1 MAIRRKKRKKKTKRI
16 SFKSAILKKKK
27 KREFPR
33 LGPSLI
39 KILKVSVA
47 ACVLAGAVIGLLF
60 LDRYVKETTPAQKG
74 TIELELLDVPSWVNN
89 QLKEDIIA
97 VVRGYGN
104 ELKLDENAALSVQH
118 KIEKTF
124 VWLDEVTVRT
134 THDGLR
140 IEGRWRKPIALIK
153 WGLNKYY
160 VDAEKVLLDFVPM
173 PHLPIVEIKGLSP
186 LIKTPPLGEVWQRD
200 DLDAAIAVLVML
212 ARRDQ
217 LEASQKPLLSEIASI
232 DVSNF
237 NGRQNNSHAH
247 IVLYAKDNTEIM
259 WGAEAGKW
267 QQYLESTDEQ
277 KLAKLYSYYK
287 EEGTL
292 LGRAKYINL
301 RDPKYKVPLP
311 IDKY

>member
-1 MAIRRKKRKKKTKRI
+1 MAIRKRKEKKTKRI

-27 KREFPR
+27 KKREFPR
-33 LGPSLI
+33 LGPGLI
-39 KILKVSVA
+39 IILKVSAVV
-47 ACVLAGAVIGLLF
+47 CVLAGAVIGLLF
-60 LDRYVKETTPAQKG
+60 LDRYVKGTTPAQQG
-74 TIELELLDVPSWVNN
+74 TIELELLNVPSWVSN
-89 QLKEDIIA
+89 QLKEDVIA
-97 VVRGYGN
+97 AVRGYGN
-104 ELKLDENAALSVQH
+104 ELKLDENTALSVQH

-124 VWLDEVTVRT
+124 AWLDEVTVRT

-160 VDAEKVLLDFVPM
+160 VDAEKVLLDFAPM

-200 DLDAAIAVLVML
+200 DLDAAVAVLIML
-212 ARRDQ
+212 TRRDQ
-217 LEASQKPLLSEIASI
+217 IESSKKPLLSEIASI

-237 NGRQNNSHAH
+237 DGRKNNSHAH
-247 IVLYAKDNTEIM
+247 IILYAKDNTEIM

-267 QQYLESTDEQ
+267 QQHLESTDEQ
-277 KLAKLYSYYK
+277 KLAKLYGYYK

>member
-1 MAIRRKKRKKKTKRI
+1 MAIRRKRKDKKTKRI
-16 SFKSAILKKKK
+16 SFKSAIFKKKK

-33 LGPSLI
+33 LGPGLI
-39 KILKVSVA
+39 HFLKASAA
-47 ACVLAGAVIGLLF
+47 ACILVGIVIGLIY
-60 LDRYVKETTPAQKG
+60 LDRYITPAQKG
-74 TIELELLDVPSWVNN
+74 TIELELLDVPSWVTS
-89 QLKEDIIA
+89 QLKENIIA
-97 VVRGYGN
+97 VAGGDGDILR
-104 ELKLDENAALSVQH
+104 LDENTALSVQN

-124 VWLDEVTVRT
+124 PWLDDVTIRI
-134 THDGLR
+134 THNGLR
-140 IEGRWRKPIALIK
+140 IEGRWRKPVALIK
-153 WGLNKYY
+153 RGLDKYY

-173 PHLPIVEIKGLSP
+173 PELQIVEIKGLTP
-186 LIKTPPLGEVWQRD
+186 LIKTPALGEVWERD
-200 DLDAAIAVLVML
+200 DLDAAVAVLIML
-212 ARRDQ
+212 ARRDR
-217 LEASQKPLLSEIASI
+217 LEASEKPLLSEIASI

-247 IVLYAKDNTEIM
+247 IILYAKDNTEIM

-267 QQYLESTDEQ
+267 QQHLESTDEQ

>member
-1 MAIRRKKRKKKTKRI
+1 MAIRRKRKDKKTKRI
-16 SFKSAILKKKK
+16 SFKSAIFKKKK
-27 KREFPR
+27 SRELPHF
-33 LGPSLI
+33 GPG
-39 KILKVSVA
+39 LKHVLKASA
-47 ACVLAGAVIGLLF
+47 ATCVLVGIVIGLIY
-60 LDRYVKETTPAQKG
+60 LDRYVTPTQKD
-74 TIELELLDVPSWVNN
+74 TIELLDVPSWVTD
-89 QLKEDIIA
+89 QLKKDIIA
-97 VVRGYGN
+97 IAGGDGDILR
-104 ELKLDENAALSVQH
+104 LDENIALSVQH

-124 VWLDEVTVRT
+124 CWLDDVTVQT
-134 THDGLR
+134 THNGLR

-153 WGLNKYY
+153 RGLDKYY

-173 PHLPIVEIKGLSP
+173 QELPIVEIKGLTP
-186 LIKTPPLGEVWQRD
+186 LITTPALGEVWQRN
-200 DLDAAIAVLVML
+200 DLDAAVAVLIML
-212 ARRDQ
+212 SRRDR
-217 LEASQKPLLSEIASI
+217 LETSEKPLLGEIASI

-237 NGRQNNSHAH
+237 DGRQNNSHSH
-247 IVLYAKDNTEIM
+247 IILYAKDNTEIM

-267 QQYLESTDEQ
+267 QQHLESTDEQ

>member
-1 MAIRRKKRKKKTKRI
+1 MAIRRKRKDKKAKRI
-16 SFKSAILKKKK
+16 SFKSAIFKKKK
-27 KREFPR
+27 TREFPSF
-33 LGPSLI
+33 GPGLI
-39 KILKVSVA
+39 NFLKASAA
-47 ACVLAGAVIGLLF
+47 ACVLVGIVIGLIY
-60 LDRYVKETTPAQKG
+60 LDRYVKQTTPAQQ
-74 TIELELLDVPSWVNN
+74 LELLDVPSWVTS
-89 QLKEDIIA
+89 QLKESIIA
-97 VVRGYGN
+97 VAKGDGDALR
-104 ELKLDENAALSVQH
+104 LDENTALSVQH

-124 VWLDEVTVRT
+124 CWLDDVTVQT
-134 THDGLR
+134 THNGLR
-140 IEGRWRKPIALIK
+140 IGGRWRKPIALIK
-153 WGLNKYY
+153 RGLDKYY

-173 PHLPIVEIKGLSP
+173 PELTIVEIKGLTP
-186 LIKTPPLGEVWQRD
+186 LITTPALGEVWQRN
-200 DLDAAIAVLVML
+200 DLDAAVAVLIML
-212 ARRDQ
+212 SRRDR

-237 NGRQNNSHAH
+237 DGRQNNSHAH
-247 IVLYAKDNTEIM
+247 IILYAKDNTEIM

-267 QQYLESTDEQ
+267 QQHLESTDEQ

>member
-1 MAIRRKKRKKKTKRI
+1 MAIRRRKEKKNKRI
-16 SFKSAILKKKK
+16 SFKSAISKKKK

-33 LGPSLI
+33 IGPSLI
-39 KILKVSVA
+39 KMLKITA
-47 ACVLAGAVIGLLF
+47 IACVLAGAVIGLLF
-60 LDRYVKETTPAQKG
+60 LDKYVKKTAPAQKV
-74 TIELELLDVPSWVNN
+74 TIELELLNVPSWVTSR
-89 QLKEDIIA
+89 LKEDVIA
-97 VVRGYGN
+97 IAGGKDN
-104 ELKLDENAALSVQH
+104 ELRLDENTALSVQY

-124 VWLDEVTVRT
+124 CWLDDVTVRT
-134 THDGLR
+134 THNGLQ

-153 WGLNKYY
+153 WGINKYY
-160 VDAEKVLLDFVPM
+160 VDADKVLLDFVPM
-173 PHLPIVEIKGLSP
+173 PEELPIVEITGLSP
-186 LIKTPPLGEVWQRD
+186 LIKTPALGEVWQRD
-200 DLDAAIAVLVML
+200 DLDAAVAVLIL
-212 ARRDQ
+212 LSRRDQ
-217 LEASQKPLLSEIASI
+217 LETSQKPLLSEIASI

-237 NGRQNNSHAH
+237 NGRKNNSHAH
-247 IVLYAKDNTEIM
+247 IILYAKDYTEIM
-259 WGAEAGKW
+259 WGAEVGNW

>member
-1 MAIRRKKRKKKTKRI
+1 MAIRRKRKNKKAKRI
-16 SFKSAILKKKK
+16 SFKSAIFKKKK

-33 LGPSLI
+33 LGPGLMNF
-39 KILKVSVA
+39 LKASAA
-47 ACVLAGAVIGLLF
+47 ACVLVGIVIGLIY
-60 LDRYVKETTPAQKG
+60 LDRYVTPTPKD
-74 TIELELLDVPSWVNN
+74 TIELLDVPSWVTS

-97 VVRGYGN
+97 VAGGDGDILR
-104 ELKLDENAALSVQH
+104 LDENTALLVQH

-124 VWLDEVTVRT
+124 AWLDDVTVQT
-134 THDGLR
+134 MHDGLR
-140 IEGRWRKPIALIK
+140 IKGRWRKPIALIK
-153 WGLNKYY
+153 RGLDKYY

-173 PHLPIVEIKGLSP
+173 PDLPIVEIKGLSP
-186 LIKTPPLGEVWQRD
+186 TIKKPTPGEVWERD
-200 DLDAAIAVLVML
+200 DLGAAVAVLIML
-212 ARRDQ
+212 ARRDR
-217 LEASQKPLLSEIASI
+217 LEASEKPLLSEIARI

-237 NGRQNNSHAH
+237 DGRQNNSHAH
-247 IVLYAKDNTEIM
+247 IILYAKDDTEIM
-259 WGAEAGKW
+259 WGAEVGKW
-267 QQYLESTDEQ
+267 QQNLESTDEQ

>member
-1 MAIRRKKRKKKTKRI
+1 MAIRRKRKDKKAKRI
-16 SFKSAILKKKK
+16 SFKSTIFKKKK
-27 KREFPR
+27 TREFPSF
-33 LGPSLI
+33 GPGLI
-39 KILKVSVA
+39 NFLKASAA
-47 ACVLAGAVIGLLF
+47 ACVLVGIVIGLIY
-60 LDRYVKETTPAQKG
+60 LDRYVKQTTPAQQ
-74 TIELELLDVPSWVNN
+74 LELLDVPSWVTS
-89 QLKEDIIA
+89 QLKESIIA
-97 VVRGYGN
+97 VAKGDGDALR
-104 ELKLDENAALSVQH
+104 LDENTALSVQH

-124 VWLDEVTVRT
+124 CWLDDVTVQT
-134 THDGLR
+134 THNGLR
-140 IEGRWRKPIALIK
+140 IGGRWRKPIALIK
-153 WGLNKYY
+153 RGLDKYY

-173 PHLPIVEIKGLSP
+173 PELTIVEIKGLTP
-186 LIKTPPLGEVWQRD
+186 LITTPALGEVWQRN
-200 DLDAAIAVLVML
+200 DLDAAVAVLIML
-212 ARRDQ
+212 SRRDR

-237 NGRQNNSHAH
+237 DGRQNNSHAH
-247 IVLYAKDNTEIM
+247 IILYAKDNTEIM

-267 QQYLESTDEQ
+267 QQHLESTDEQ

>member
-1 MAIRRKKRKKKTKRI
+1 MAIKRKRKEKKAKRI
-16 SFKSAILKKKK
+16 SFKSAIFKKKK
-27 KREFPR
+27 KRESPR
-33 LGPSLI
+33 LGPG
-39 KILKVSVA
+39 LKNFLKASVV
-47 ACVLAGAVIGLLF
+47 ACVLVGIVIGLIY
-60 LDRYVKETTPAQKG
+60 LDRYLKQTTPARQG
-74 TIELELLDVPSWVNN
+74 TIELELLDVPSWVTS
-89 QLKEDIIA
+89 QLKESIIA
-97 VVRGYGN
+97 VAGGN
-104 ELKLDENAALSVQH
+104 GDVLKLDENTALSVQH

-124 VWLDEVTVRT
+124 CWLDDVTVRT

-153 WGLNKYY
+153 WGLDKYY

-173 PHLPIVEIKGLSP
+173 PELPIVEIKGLTP
-186 LIKTPPLGEVWQRD
+186 LITTPALGEVWQRN
-200 DLDAAIAVLVML
+200 DLDAAVAVLIML
-212 ARRDQ
+212 ARRDR

-237 NGRQNNSHAH
+237 DGRKNNSHAH
-247 IVLYAKDNTEIM
+247 IILYAKDDTEIM

-267 QQYLESTDEQ
+267 QQHLESTDEQ

>member
-1 MAIRRKKRKKKTKRI
+1 MAIRRKRKDKKAKRI
-16 SFKSAILKKKK
+16 SFKSAIFKKKK
-27 KREFPR
+27 TREFPSF
-33 LGPSLI
+33 GPGLI
-39 KILKVSVA
+39 NFLKASAA
-47 ACVLAGAVIGLLF
+47 ACVLVGIVIGLIY
-60 LDRYVKETTPAQKG
+60 LDRYVKQTTPAQQ
-74 TIELELLDVPSWVNN
+74 LELLDVPSWVTS
-89 QLKEDIIA
+89 QLKESIIA
-97 VVRGYGN
+97 VAKGDGDALR
-104 ELKLDENAALSVQH
+104 LDENTALSVQH

-124 VWLDEVTVRT
+124 CWLDDVTVQT
-134 THDGLR
+134 THNGLR
-140 IEGRWRKPIALIK
+140 IGGRWRKPIALIK
-153 WGLNKYY
+153 RGLDKYY

-173 PHLPIVEIKGLSP
+173 PELTIVEIKGLTP
-186 LIKTPPLGEVWQRD
+186 LITTPALGEVWQRN
-200 DLDAAIAVLVML
+200 DLDAAVAVLIML
-212 ARRDQ
+212 SRRDR

-237 NGRQNNSHAH
+237 DGRQNNSHAH
-247 IVLYAKDNTEIM
+247 IILYAKDNTEIM

-267 QQYLESTDEQ
+267 QQHMESTDEQ

>member
-1 MAIRRKKRKKKTKRI
+1 MAIRRRKEKKNKRI
-16 SFKSAILKKKK
+16 SFKSAISKKKK

-33 LGPSLI
+33 IGPSLI
-39 KILKVSVA
+39 KILTISA
-47 ACVLAGAVIGLLF
+47 IACVLAGVVIGLLF
-60 LDRYVKETTPAQKG
+60 LDRYVKKTTPDQKG
-74 TIELELLDVPSWVNN
+74 VIELELLNVPSWVTSR
-89 QLKEDIIA
+89 LKEDVIA
-97 VVRGYGN
+97 IAGGNDN
-104 ELKLDENAALSVQH
+104 ELRLDENTALSVQY

-124 VWLDEVTVRT
+124 CWLDDVTVRT
-134 THDGLR
+134 THNGLQ

-153 WGLNKYY
+153 WGINKYY
-160 VDAEKVLLDFVPM
+160 VDADKVLLDFVPM
-173 PHLPIVEIKGLSP
+173 PEELPIVEITGLSP
-186 LIKTPPLGEVWQRD
+186 LIKTPALGEVWQRD
-200 DLDAAIAVLVML
+200 DLDAAVAVLIL
-212 ARRDQ
+212 LSRRDQ
-217 LEASQKPLLSEIASI
+217 LETSQKPLLSEIASI

-237 NGRQNNSHAH
+237 NGRKNNSHAH
-247 IVLYAKDNTEIM
+247 IILYAKDYTEIM
-259 WGAEAGKW
+259 WGAEVGNW

>member
-1 MAIRRKKRKKKTKRI
+1 MAIRRKRKDKKAKRI
-16 SFKSAILKKKK
+16 SFKSAIFKKKK
-27 KREFPR
+27 TREFPSF
-33 LGPSLI
+33 GPGLI
-39 KILKVSVA
+39 NFLKASAA
-47 ACVLAGAVIGLLF
+47 ACVLVVIVIGLIY
-60 LDRYVKETTPAQKG
+60 LDRYVKQTTPAQQ
-74 TIELELLDVPSWVNN
+74 LELLDVPSWVTS
-89 QLKEDIIA
+89 QLKESIIA
-97 VVRGYGN
+97 VAKGDGDALR
-104 ELKLDENAALSVQH
+104 LDENTALSVQH

-124 VWLDEVTVRT
+124 CWLDDVTVQT
-134 THDGLR
+134 THNGLR
-140 IEGRWRKPIALIK
+140 IGGRWRKPIALIK
-153 WGLNKYY
+153 RGLDKYY

-173 PHLPIVEIKGLSP
+173 PELTIVEIKGLTP
-186 LIKTPPLGEVWQRD
+186 LITTPALGEVWQRN
-200 DLDAAIAVLVML
+200 DLDAAVAVLIML
-212 ARRDQ
+212 SRRDR

-237 NGRQNNSHAH
+237 DGRQNNSHAH
-247 IVLYAKDNTEIM
+247 IILYAKDNTEIM

-267 QQYLESTDEQ
+267 QQHLESTDEQ